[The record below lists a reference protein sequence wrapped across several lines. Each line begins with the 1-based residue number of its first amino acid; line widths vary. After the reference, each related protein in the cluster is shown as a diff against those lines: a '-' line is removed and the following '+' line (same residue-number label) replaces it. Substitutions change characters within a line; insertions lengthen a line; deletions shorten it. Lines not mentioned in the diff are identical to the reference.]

1 MYIIYC
7 RKIIVTVLFL
17 VSVCSSVE
25 AQERNPLYDLT
36 KIHFGFAINGNQAKM
51 RYTTSPDYLSLD
63 TMRGISAVE
72 FPGFG
77 VGGIMNIR
85 IADYWDLRTMM
96 NITFA
101 QRNLEYTFKNGEKKE
116 ITIESTYL
124 EFPLLVKYKSKRHRN
139 VRFYGIGGVT
149 YRYDFSSDRDTERS
163 NSKPIVALYPNT
175 FSYDIGCGFD
185 FYFEFFKFSPE
196 IKISNAFTNALV
208 PDPYFYASSLK
219 SISPKLLQ
227 FSLLFE

>member
-1 MYIIYC
+1 MYIIHC
-7 RKIIVTVLFL
+7 RRI
-17 VSVCSSVE
+17 VCSFLFFLFAITSVV
-25 AQERNPLYDLT
+25 AQERNPLYDLN

-51 RYTTSPDYLSLD
+51 RFTTAQNYLGLD

-85 IADYWDLRTMM
+85 MGDYWDFRTMM

-101 QRNLEYTFKNGEKKE
+101 QRNLIYTFKDGAKTELK
-116 ITIESTYL
+116 IESTYL

-139 VRFYGIGGVT
+139 VRFYGIGGIT
-149 YRYDFSSDRDTERS
+149 YRYDFSSDVDTERS

-175 FSYDIGCGFD
+175 FSYDIGCGLD

-219 SISPKLLQ
+219 SVSPKLLQ